1 MKRRTYIILAL
12 FGVVWV
18 LLIARIFYI
27 SINLNPY
34 YEELANKNAVKT
46 EHLAPLRGII
56 YDRKNRPLA
65 VNQLGF
71 AIGIK
76 PQLSLKS
83 NIAKLE
89 EELDFLV
96 REIPSLNREKLK
108 SRYLK
113 NDSLYEHNIVQVVDF
128 LLHDEVISS
137 FSKINLRENLSIYPI
152 SRRYYP
158 YDMIASHIV
167 GYVGRANREDYVDTV
182 AKLTGS
188 IGRTG
193 IERYYDDILKGES
206 GIQLSKVNA
215 LNRQIEII
223 ERKAPVSKDMYLSI
237 DIELQKYISSLFK
250 GKSGSAVVI
259 DLKDGSILSAVSF
272 PEYDPN
278 KFVAGISHEEWK
290 ALSMD
295 FNHPFTN
302 KFINGLYPPGSVVK
316 MGVAL
321 SFLDTKEITPSTTF
335 DCKGYI
341 EFGGRTFRCWKH
353 SGHGITNMKKAIRES
368 CDTYFYE
375 GALKVGIDAISP
387 VLERLGF
394 GAKTGIDLPNEF
406 IGVVPSREWK
416 MRRYSES
423 WFHGET
429 VISSIGQGFFL
440 STSMQVARHTAM
452 IATGRNITPHFLQKI
467 NNKKVEYKTDD
478 TIFNDTER
486 RYLPLIREA
495 MMEVS
500 NNPMGT
506 AYYNTRG
513 SKIKIAGKTGTAQVV
528 SLPQEEK
535 IRMKESELEYYQRS
549 HGWFTSFGPYKNP
562 RYAVTVLVEH
572 AGAAGP
578 ATLIAVDIY
587 NKLYEVGYITSLE

>member
-1 MKRRTYIILAL
+1 ML
-12 FGVVWV
+12 FFFSIVWI
-18 LLIARIFYI
+18 LLIGRVFYI
-27 SINLNPY
+27 TVRLNPY
-34 YEELANKNAVKT
+34 YEELANKNAIKT

-76 PQLSLKS
+76 PQLSLKA
-83 NIAKLE
+83 NTEKLE
-89 EELDFLV
+89 IELDFLV
-96 REIPSLNREKLK
+96 REIPSLNKEKLRSK
-108 SRYLK
+108 YLK
-113 NDSLYEHNIVQVVDF
+113 NDSLYKHNFVQVVDF
-128 LLHDEVISS
+128 LLHDEVIAS

-158 YDMIASHIV
+158 YDMTASHII
-167 GYVGRANREDYVDTV
+167 GYVGRASREDYADTI

-193 IERYYDDILKGES
+193 IEKYYDNILKGES

-215 LNRQIEII
+215 LNKQIEII
-223 ERKAPVSKDMYLSI
+223 ERKAPVSKDIYLSVDI
-237 DIELQKYISSLFK
+237 DLQHYISSLFA
-250 GKSGSAVVI
+250 GKSGSAIVI
-259 DLKDGSILSAVSF
+259 DLSDGSILAAVSF

-278 KFVAGISHEEWK
+278 KFVAGISHEDWK
-290 ALSMD
+290 TLSAD

-316 MGVAL
+316 MGMSLA
-321 SFLDTKEITPSTTF
+321 FLNTKEITPSTTF
-335 DCKGYI
+335 DCKGSI

-353 SGHGITNMKKAIRES
+353 EGHGVTNMKKAIRES

-375 GALKVGIDAISP
+375 GSLKVGIDAISP

-394 GAKTGIDLPNEF
+394 GTKTGVDLPNEF
-406 IGVVPSREWK
+406 IGVVPSKEWK
-416 MRRYSES
+416 MRRYGES

-440 STSMQVARHTAM
+440 ATSMQIARHTAM
-452 IATGRNITPHFLQKI
+452 LATGQNITPHFLQKI
-467 NNKKVEYKTDD
+467 NDEDIKYETGD
-478 TIFNDTER
+478 TIFNDTEK

-500 NNPMGT
+500 NNPIGT
-506 AYYNTRG
+506 AYRNTRA
-513 SKIKIAGKTGTAQVV
+513 SKVKIAGKTGTAQVI

-535 IRMKESELEYYQRS
+535 TRMKESELEYYQRS

-562 RYAVTVLVEH
+562 KYAVTVLVEH
-572 AGAAGP
+572 AGAASA
-578 ATLIAVDIY
+578 ATTIASDIY
-587 NKLYEVGYITSLE
+587 NKLYNIGYITTLE

>member
-1 MKRRTYIILAL
+1 MKRRTYIVLFFFAAL
-12 FGVVWV
+12 WV

-27 SINLNPY
+27 SVKLNPY
-34 YEELANKNAVKT
+34 YEELANKNAVKV

-56 YDRKNRPLA
+56 YDKKNRPLA

-83 NIAKLE
+83 NIAQLD

-96 REIPSLNREKLK
+96 REIPTLNREKLK
-108 SRYLK
+108 ARYLK
-113 NDSLYEHNIVQVVDF
+113 NDSLYEHKIVQVVDF
-128 LLHDEVISS
+128 LLHDEIISS
-137 FSKINLRENLSIYPI
+137 YSKINLRENLSIYPI

-158 YDMIASHIV
+158 YNETTSHIV
-167 GYVGRANREDYVDTV
+167 GYVGRSNHEDYADPI

-188 IGRTG
+188 IGKAG
-193 IERYYDDILKGES
+193 IEKYYDNILKGES

-215 LNRQIEII
+215 LNKEIEII
-223 ERKAPVSKDMYLSI
+223 ERKAPVSKDMYLSV
-237 DIELQKYISSLFK
+237 DIELQKYISSLFRD
-250 GKSGSAVVI
+250 KSGSAIVI
-259 DLKDGSILSAVSF
+259 DLNDGSILAAVSF

-290 ALSMD
+290 ALSSD

-353 SGHGITNMKKAIRES
+353 SGHGITSMKKAIRES

-375 GALKVGIDAISP
+375 GSLKVGIDAISP

-394 GAKTGIDLPNEF
+394 GTKTGIDLPYEF
-406 IGVVPSREWK
+406 IGVVPSKEWK
-416 MRRYSES
+416 MRRYGES

-429 VISSIGQGFFL
+429 VISSIGQGSFL
-440 STSMQVARHTAM
+440 ATSMQVARHTAM
-452 IATGRNITPHFLQKI
+452 LATGRDIAPHFLQKI
-467 NNKKVEYKTDD
+467 NNEEVKYETNDV
-478 TIFNDTER
+478 IFNDIEK
-486 RYLPLIREA
+486 RYLPLIRES

-506 AYYNTRG
+506 AYGNTRG

-528 SLPQEEK
+528 SLPDEEK
-535 IRMKESELEYYQRS
+535 KRMKESELEYYQRS

-562 RYAVTVLVEH
+562 KYSVTVLIEH

-587 NKLYEVGYITSLE
+587 NKLYEMGYITTLE